1 MIITF
6 IWLKDY
12 IETNKNSKEIAK
24 SLTELGLMLD
34 KPIKNEVL
42 DVEHRMDRSDWLSIV
57 WCAKDLAVFE
67 KANFKFPELKSKE
80 IPSSQEVFIDI
91 KSNKVNRFRTRVIK
105 GVKVGESP
113 EFIKERLSLY
123 GLPCINNIVDITN
136 FVMVELGQP
145 LHAQDLNKFTKKEII
160 LRDSERGE
168 EIQTLDGSVLKL
180 PEGTLVLSEN
190 NKPICIGGIVGG
202 LRTGVTGETTD
213 IVLDAGNYKQASIR
227 KASRSLG
234 IFNET
239 VLRSE
244 KFLAPELVDLALI
257 RATDL
262 ILQYAGGVAYENDNS
277 GAYEKTSKELVLTR
291 GRIHRILGENIPLEE
306 CKEILEKIEY
316 ELIEM
321 SDNNATFLTP
331 YFRTDIEVEDDLIAD
346 VLRLRGCSKI
356 IPEPIFAPIPKE
368 ITPKIQLLVEKVRD
382 ILVSAG
388 FHEHITDSFVKY
400 DGLESRIHL
409 MNSVNEDLDGLRTS
423 IKDTLKSVISSYQ
436 KNHLQEGKI
445 FEVGKVFYQENG
457 EFLESENLGIMIF
470 SNDID
475 NTSKSLRSSIDL
487 VLENLGI
494 KDYLLVPSKNHIS
507 ITISK
512 NSHYG
517 ESYPNKEI
525 GQNKEDGEIIGIF
538 DGKFAEFYLD
548 KILRH
553 QKFQSFVVTHLEN
566 LAKEDL
572 TYSTHVYTENG
583 EIINFMEK
591 AHPLIY
597 KLEYLSEYLQE
608 DQRKVSVRFYTQI
621 PSELKN
627 IRKTIIEETSKKYSV
642 KFDN

>member
-1 MIITF
+1 
-6 IWLKDY
+6 
-12 IETNKNSKEIAK
+12 
-24 SLTELGLMLD
+24 
-34 KPIKNEVL
+34 
-42 DVEHRMDRSDWLSIV
+42 
-57 WCAKDLAVFE
+57 
-67 KANFKFPELKSKE
+67 
-80 IPSSQEVFIDI
+80 
-91 KSNKVNRFRTRVIK
+91 
-105 GVKVGESP
+105 
-113 EFIKERLSLY
+113 
-123 GLPCINNIVDITN
+123 
-136 FVMVELGQP
+136 
-145 LHAQDLNKFTKKEII
+145 
-160 LRDSERGE
+160 
-168 EIQTLDGSVLKL
+168 
-180 PEGTLVLSEN
+180 
-190 NKPICIGGIVGG
+190 
-202 LRTGVTGETTD
+202 
-213 IVLDAGNYKQASIR
+213 
-227 KASRSLG
+227 
-234 IFNET
+234 
-239 VLRSE
+239 
-244 KFLAPELVDLALI
+244 
-257 RATDL
+257 
-262 ILQYAGGVAYENDNS
+262 
-277 GAYEKTSKELVLTR
+277 
-291 GRIHRILGENIPLEE
+291 
-306 CKEILEKIEY
+306 
-316 ELIEM
+316 
-321 SDNNATFLTP
+321 
-331 YFRTDIEVEDDLIAD
+331 
-346 VLRLRGCSKI
+346 
-356 IPEPIFAPIPKE
+356 
-368 ITPKIQLLVEKVRD
+368 
-382 ILVSAG
+382 
-388 FHEHITDSFVKY
+388 
-400 DGLESRIHL
+400 
-409 MNSVNEDLDGLRTS
+409 
-423 IKDTLKSVISSYQ
+423 
-436 KNHLQEGKI
+436 
-445 FEVGKVFYQENG
+445 
-457 EFLESENLGIMIF
+457 MIF